1 MLTNDR
7 DLNSYVLQY
16 FTERHIDITELAKTV
31 VDMQSDYIP
40 NLQVEECEM
49 AINQV
54 LKKREVLYPI
64 ATGIQLDKLAK
75 AKKLD
80 LPLQEA
86 IQNDYGL
93 YGVDETLAISM
104 THPYGSIATTTFGHL
119 DKKKY
124 GVAQRLDEEQRKHK
138 GKIVNTFLDDA
149 ISAII
154 ADAAALIA
162 HNEDEYTEED

>member
-16 FTERHIDITELAKTV
+16 LKEKKINITDLAKTV
-31 VDMQSDYIP
+31 VDMQIDYIP
-40 NLQVEECEM
+40 QLTVEECEM

-64 ATGIQLDKLAK
+64 ATGIQLDKLAR

-104 THPYGSIATTTFGHL
+104 THPYGTIATTTFGHL
-119 DKKKY
+119 DKKKI
-124 GVAQRLDEEQRKHK
+124 GVAKRLDDEQRIHHGKH
-138 GKIVNTFLDDA
+138 VNTFLDDA
-149 ISAII
+149 ISALI
-154 ADAAALIA
+154 ANASALIA
-162 HNEDEYTEED
+162 HNEDEYTEEE